1 MVSKYGNYKLI
12 FKKYLN
18 VKRAICGGVP
28 GGLPPYFQKFVRG
41 PMGLVLPFL
50 EIKRGQ
56 GCSAP
61 LLRRLG
67 TVLVKGIISNI
78 ILL

>member
-1 MVSKYGNYKLI
+1 MVSKYGNYRLI
-12 FKKYLN
+12 FTKYLYVN
-18 VKRAICGGVP
+18 RAVWGGAQ
-28 GGLPPYFQKFVRG
+28 GASPYFQKFVRG